1 MLLKCPYPC
10 LDYFGIWLVPFLC
23 LHSACSFSP
32 CLPPHNF
39 SEREQVSSPKS
50 KVLACSFS
58 SITVYTNYE
67 EKEQPSGPEA
77 MYRIVEQLVAM
88 DATERR
94 ALYQLR
100 RQKMLSDKIDCA
112 KLLTYFIENYPQSVI
127 EVKSADDTFWK
138 RFK

>member
-1 MLLKCPYPC
+1 M
-10 LDYFGIWLVPFLC
+10 
-23 LHSACSFSP
+23 
-32 CLPPHNF
+32 
-39 SEREQVSSPKS
+39 
-50 KVLACSFS
+50 ACSFS

-67 EKEQPSGPEA
+67 EKEQPSGLEA

-94 ALYQLR
+94 ALYQQR

-112 KLLTYFIENYPQSVI
+112 KFLTYFIENYPQSVY
-127 EVKSADDTFWK
+127 ETRKGDSEFWK